1 MFVTA
6 ATQLAVPTAVAQ
18 DRLLTVLHADGGLQ
32 DAASAAFRAGETVLL
47 RAGFA
52 GVSKQ
57 VAVHSVPAY
66 LRGETTV
73 IPLRWVATG
82 PAGELFP
89 AMDANLELDPTPDG
103 HCRLTLSG
111 NYAPPLGQLGVRLDQ
126 LLLHRAARATA
137 RSLLT
142 RVGRVLLAEH
152 PTPADTRPIRRSTT
166 PTGPTPMARTAVPAA
181 TRLAT
186 ADRLTDPGPRGR
198 STGDRVVPRLVHYV
212 PPPNPSVHPRE

>member
-1 MFVTA
+1 VVQWAMFVTA
-6 ATQLAVPTAVAQ
+6 VAQLAVPMAVAQ
-18 DRLLTVLHADGGLQ
+18 DRLLTLLHADGGLR

-47 RAGFA
+47 RARFA

-57 VAVHSVPAY
+57 VAVYSVPAY
-66 LRGETTV
+66 LRGDTTV

-111 NYAPPLGQLGVRLDQ
+111 NYRPPLGQLDVGLDQ
-126 LLLHRAARATA
+126 VLHRAARATA

-142 RVGRVLLAEH
+142 RVGRVILAAH
-152 PTPADTRPIRRSTT
+152 PAPADDPAHLAVDRSGRTGLPWPGLLSPPPPAERP
-166 PTGPTPMARTAVPAA
+166 PTG
-181 TRLAT
+181 
-186 ADRLTDPGPRGR
+186 
-198 STGDRVVPRLVHYV
+198 
-212 PPPNPSVHPRE
+212 

>member
-6 ATQLAVPTAVAQ
+6 AAELAVPMEVAK
-18 DRLLTVLHADGGLQ
+18 DRLLTLLHADGGLQ
-32 DAASAAFRAGETVLL
+32 DAASAAFGAGETVLL

-52 GVSKQ
+52 GVSKL

-66 LRGETTV
+66 LRGDTTV

-89 AMDANLELDPTPDG
+89 AMDADLELDPTPDG

-111 NYAPPLGQLGVRLDQ
+111 NYRPPLGQLDVRLDQ
-126 LLLHRAARATA
+126 VLHRATRATA

-142 RVGRVLLAEH
+142 RVGRVILAAH
-152 PTPADTRPIRRSTT
+152 PAPVDTPAHPVFDRSRRTGLPWPGLLSPPPPAVRP
-166 PTGPTPMARTAVPAA
+166 PTG
-181 TRLAT
+181 
-186 ADRLTDPGPRGR
+186 
-198 STGDRVVPRLVHYV
+198 
-212 PPPNPSVHPRE
+212 